1 MTESSSSSTNNWLAS
16 FDPMGIVGAGHTG
29 AAAAYGAAAAGLMMD
44 PAHFAIYQ
52 RFSQPPRPLDLLTY
66 HAAALHQ
73 HLALAA
79 MTGNRSLSSSMP
91 FHMGSPG
98 SAGIVGS
105 SVGGITNTI
114 RKPCNSIGYSVAD
127 LLAEN
132 QSINEHN
139 KSDRNNASSSASDNS
154 GITLSNGLLDNI

>member
-16 FDPMGIVGAGHTG
+16 FDPMGITGAGHTG

-52 RFSQPPRPLDLLTY
+52 RFSQPHRPLDLLTY

-79 MTGNRSLSSSMP
+79 MTGNRSLSGSMP
-91 FHMGSPG
+91 FHVGNPG

-105 SVGGITNTI
+105 SVGGITTI

-139 KSDRNNASSSASDNS
+139 KSDRNNASSSASENS
-154 GITLSNGLLDNI
+154 GITLSESLLNSI